1 MNKLLITGAATTIAP
16 IGALAPGRQTDD
28 MLDIVAPRS
37 SAGTEYGGTHFAHPF
52 DIDHLNDSFQINKS
66 VKYVSLV
73 SPVDRDGR
81 LPLVTPHRFLY
92 SKRMAAGEFQR
103 HYAAERGV
111 DQWRERSVRDERQI
125 QATAGTTHR
134 F

>member
-1 MNKLLITGAATTIAP
+1 MNKLLITGPATTIAP
-16 IGALAPGRQTDD
+16 TGALTLGRQTDD
-28 MLDIVAPRS
+28 MLDFVAPRS

-52 DIDHLNDSFQINKS
+52 DIDHLNDSFQINHS

-73 SPVDRDGR
+73 FPVDRDAR

-92 SKRMAAGEFQR
+92 SKRMAAGSSSGTTPLNV
-103 HYAAERGV
+103 AWIDGV
-111 DQWRERSVRDERQI
+111 SVPSATSDQI